1 LKIALAS
8 GRLLKGGEPDLN
20 MVARQILNDY
30 QRGNIPHFVLPPGC
44 EQRESTK
51 TKTNG
56 EEVPTTEEITM
67 TTDDE
72 VNEWS
77 N

>member
-1 LKIALAS
+1 MKIALAS

-20 MVARQILNDY
+20 TVARQILNDY

-44 EQRESTK
+44 EQRESMK
-51 TKTNG
+51 INVG
-56 EEVPTTEEITM
+56 ELPTTTEITIA
-67 TTDDE
+67 TDDE
-72 VNEWS
+72 VCVNKWS